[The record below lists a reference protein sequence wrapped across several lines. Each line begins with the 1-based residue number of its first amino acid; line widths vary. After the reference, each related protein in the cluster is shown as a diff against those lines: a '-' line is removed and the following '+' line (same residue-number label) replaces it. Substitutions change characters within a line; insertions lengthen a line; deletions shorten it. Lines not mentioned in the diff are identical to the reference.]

1 MVISGLLE
9 GHHQLS
15 MKVVLNSV
23 MAKSGAQSVMT
34 FGEIQMLQLFA
45 DNLATLIL
53 VSLPISLFLSS
64 IILTNSM
71 YFQEPREFYLLRMVR
86 AQVLS
91 G

>member
-23 MAKSGAQSVMT
+23 MVKTGEQSVMT
-34 FGEIQMLQLFA
+34 FGITLMLQLFA

-53 VSLPISLFLSS
+53 VSL
-64 IILTNSM
+64 
-71 YFQEPREFYLLRMVR
+71 
-86 AQVLS
+86 
-91 G
+91 